1 MAIGL
6 WEISMRV
13 IWLNRNQFVFKQKIT
28 NITESINTIS
38 KQFKSAIQA
47 EFQTLDRRKFT
58 KRYCH
63 TPRICKIRNDELIIH
78 LEK

>member
-6 WEISMRV
+6 WQISMRV

-58 KRYCH
+58 KR
-63 TPRICKIRNDELIIH
+63 
-78 LEK
+78 